1 MGGNYPY
8 PYPGRSCA
16 GFNPTDRLTDRPTGG
31 LMQNGSEP
39 SAEACQAA
47 RRRLIE
53 KRRKKRHARK
63 VHPYSARIGA
73 RGHTTDSPS
82 PSEKIIKLRKAY
94 DAALTCGASKTDL
107 RRIRNRLSA
116 AISRE
121 NKEQK
126 LVQLAEQSS
135 NLRKANSL
143 LRRRLAVSEHE
154 VASLKAA
161 LLLAQQSNHNNKDTL
176 KLSNQSDSL
185 STDSAEIGEPVNGP
199 NSYRTSL
206 LEIRN
211 QRDLT
216 MKVWTLMYLMY
227 ASMSSQ
233 QPGLQNAL
241 VVPRTRRRPGQRRRH
256 RARRRRRPGIGTR
269 RENVNC
275 RVSIR
280 KRSPHRYLIQY
291 SIKKTV
297 LISTPSTSAGVAEIP
312 PDKANI

>member
-1 MGGNYPY
+1 
-8 PYPGRSCA
+8 
-16 GFNPTDRLTDRPTGG
+16 
-31 LMQNGSEP
+31 MQNGSEP

-73 RGHTTDSPS
+73 QGHTTDSPS

-143 LRRRLAVSEHE
+143 LRRRLADSEHE

-185 STDSAEIGEPVNGP
+185 STDSAGDSESEGFDDESVDLDVFDVRVDELSATWTTECFGRSKDTAPARTASPPPGEKEETSRYWYKKGKCEVPGVN
-199 NSYRTSL
+199 SKEVTTSIL
-206 LEIRN
+206 
-211 QRDLT
+211 D
-216 MKVWTLMYLMY
+216 
-227 ASMSSQ
+227 
-233 QPGLQNAL
+233 
-241 VVPRTRRRPGQRRRH
+241 
-256 RARRRRRPGIGTR
+256 
-269 RENVNC
+269 
-275 RVSIR
+275 SIF
-280 KRSPHRYLIQY
+280 
-291 SIKKTV
+291 
-297 LISTPSTSAGVAEIP
+297 
-312 PDKANI
+312 DKEDCLNLDSFDFSWGCGDTA